1 MPKSKKE
8 ELSEL
13 LVNLKDVGDIDGA
26 AIATRDGLLI
36 ASELPKDV
44 NSQTFAAMS
53 ATMFGAA
60 ETAISELKKGKVRR
74 VISEAETC
82 KLVAVD
88 AGPSATLIAL
98 VKPDANL
105 GLILMEILK
114 TANMTK
120 DIMK

>member
-8 ELSEL
+8 EMSEL
-13 LVNLKDVGDIDGA
+13 LSNLENVGDIDGA

-44 NSQTFAAMS
+44 NAQTFAAMS

-60 ETAISELKKGKVRR
+60 ETAISELRKGKVKR
-74 VISEAETC
+74 VISEAENC

-88 AGPSATLIAL
+88 AGPSATLVAL

-120 DIMK
+120 EIMK

>member
-8 ELSEL
+8 ELSEVL
-13 LVNLKDVGDIDGA
+13 RTLKDVGDIDGA

-36 ASELPKDV
+36 ASELPSDV
-44 NSQTFAAMS
+44 NAQTFAAMS

-60 ETAISELKKGKVRR
+60 ETAISELKKGKVRK
-74 VISEAETC
+74 VISEAEDC

-88 AGPSATLIAL
+88 AGPSATVVAL
-98 VKPDANL
+98 VKPNANL
-105 GLILMEILK
+105 GLILMEIIK

-120 DIMK
+120 EIIK